1 MHENRLENFDEFP
14 TTFISLPKEQ
24 FISNFNLQKGSVTKY
39 NKVFIVY
46 SLKMYPSINVL
57 TKYYIYNYIPL
68 STKIHGKTL
77 CYDLLQLVC
86 RACVAIVICR
96 PVMHHCVVV

>member
-24 FISNFNLQKGSVTKY
+24 FISNVNLRKGSVTKY

-46 SLKMYPSINVL
+46 SLDIYPSI
-57 TKYYIYNYIPL
+57 
-68 STKIHGKTL
+68 
-77 CYDLLQLVC
+77 
-86 RACVAIVICR
+86 VIEVWSGTSAYSVYSR
-96 PVMHHCVVV
+96 VFK